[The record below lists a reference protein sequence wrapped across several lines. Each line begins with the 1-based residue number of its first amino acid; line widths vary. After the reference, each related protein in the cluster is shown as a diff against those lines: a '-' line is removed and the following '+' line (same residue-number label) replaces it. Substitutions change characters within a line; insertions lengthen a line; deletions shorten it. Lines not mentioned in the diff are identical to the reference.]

1 MKIEKKYPQ
10 KNNDNKELILSIE
23 IDFGQTQ
30 EIYRLNE
37 IAKQADGSAWLQE
50 NGTVV
55 LATVVMDEL
64 AKSEEDFLP
73 LTVQYVEKY
82 YAAGKIPSG
91 FMKREGRPSDFE
103 TLTSRVVDRALR
115 PIFPKGFNYP
125 VQISIFALSVDEN
138 ADLQTLAL
146 KSASAALYTSSIPV
160 NKSISA
166 VRIGKIDGKLI
177 VNPKTKDKFASDLDL
192 FVAGS
197 KDELIMIE
205 MRTVGKLV
213 ENVQQNSAIS
223 EEKLIEAID
232 LAQKELKSANI
243 EYEQRFSKLMR
254 KHKEVELTIKELP
267 TDLVTFVKDNHSE
280 NLKEAISQMAISE
293 RTTILS
299 ILSDSILENNS
310 ETFPEEWDKSLILD
324 TLQSVKKEIMRDK
337 VLRTGIR
344 ADGRRADE
352 VRKIEIET
360 NILPQVHGSCLF
372 TRGQT
377 QALVLLTVGT
387 GEDAQTYEELTKSES
402 QQESFMV
409 HYNFPGFSVGEA
421 SRMRPAGRRELGHGN
436 LGKRALESSLD
447 NRDGMTL
454 RLVSEIFE
462 SNGSSS
468 MATVCG
474 GSLALRAGGQKSS
487 ELISGVAMGLI
498 TDGEK
503 YEVLTDIM
511 GLEDHD
517 GDMDF
522 KVAGSRTAITALQ
535 MDIKLGGISLSLLE
549 EALNQAKGARGHI
562 LDIME
567 EAEKSIVVNIDI
579 LPKLEVFKI
588 NPSKV
593 VDVLGQGGKM
603 IKSIIDNYNVKI
615 DIDRDNG
622 GIRVIGKRSDDV
634 EKATA
639 FIKKIADDRTLD
651 QIYPVGS
658 VYSVTVKQIAPFGAF
673 VGLPSGH
680 DGMIHISKISNQ
692 RIERIEDYI
701 TVGEEIKVEVLSIKG
716 KKIEL
721 KKA

>member
-1 MKIEKKYPQ
+1 
-10 KNNDNKELILSIE
+10 LSIKL
-23 IDFGQTQ
+23 DFEKSE

-50 NGTVV
+50 NGTVL

-64 AKSEEDFLP
+64 AESDEDFLP
-73 LTVQYVEKY
+73 LTVQYAEKF
-82 YAAGKIPSG
+82 YAVGKVPSG

-103 TLTSRVVDRALR
+103 TLTSRIVDRALR

-125 VQISIFALSVDEN
+125 VQITIFALSVDEN
-138 ADLQTLAL
+138 ADLQALAL

-166 VRIGKIDGKLI
+166 VRIGQIDNKFV
-177 VNPKTKDKFASDLDL
+177 VNPNAKEREKSGLDL
-192 FVAGS
+192 FIAGS

-205 MRTVGKLV
+205 MRSVGELINNV
-213 ENVQQNSAIS
+213 RENNAIS

-232 LAQKELKSANI
+232 LAQNELKKYNSKYETEFAKFTRTHKDI
-243 EYEQRFSKLMR
+243 EL
-254 KHKEVELTIKELP
+254 HVKEIPAELIK
-267 TDLVTFVKDNHSE
+267 FVKENHSD
-280 NLKEAISQMAISE
+280 NLKNALSQLAVSE
-293 RTTILS
+293 RATILS
-299 ILSDSILENNS
+299 KLADSIVSENSDN
-310 ETFPEEWDKSLILD
+310 FPEEWDKGLVLES
-324 TLQSVKKEIMRDK
+324 LQSRKREIMRAT
-337 VLRTGIR
+337 VLDSGIR
-344 ADGRRADE
+344 ADGRKTDE

-377 QALVLLTVGT
+377 QALVALTVGT
-387 GEDAQTYEELTKSES
+387 GDDAQTFEELTKTES

-454 RLVSEIFE
+454 RLVSEILE

-474 GSLALRAGGQKSS
+474 GALALRAGGQKTS

-498 TDGEK
+498 TDGERYK
-503 YEVLTDIM
+503 ILTDIM

-522 KVAGSRTAITALQ
+522 KVTGSRTAITALQ
-535 MDIKLGGISLSLLE
+535 MDIKLGGISLSLLK
-549 EALNQAKGARGHI
+549 EALNQAKDARGHI
-562 LDIME
+562 LNIME
-567 EAEKSIVVNIDI
+567 EAEKEIVVNKDI

-588 NPSKV
+588 NPMKV
-593 VDVLGQGGKM
+593 VDVLGQGGKT
-603 IKSIIDNYNVKI
+603 IKGIIDNFSVKI
-615 DIDRDNG
+615 DINRESG
-622 GIRVIGKRSDDV
+622 EIKVIGKSFDKV
-634 EKATA
+634 EGATA
-639 FIKKIADDRTLD
+639 YIKKIADDRTLD
-651 QIYPVGS
+651 QIYTVGT
-658 VYSVTVKQIAPFGAF
+658 VYDVTVKQIAPFGAF
-673 VGLPSGH
+673 VELPSGH
-680 DGMIHISKISNQ
+680 DGMIHISKISKS
-692 RIERIEDYI
+692 RIEKIEDYI
-701 TVGEEIKVEVLSIKG
+701 KVGEAIKVEILSIKG

-721 KKA
+721 KKI